1 MHFTYLYSFNLKHKW
16 QGTRRERN
24 QLISTDTSG
33 RKKKWDKRK
42 NTMEWNESVV
52 FAFVF
57 CSLLFLLLFTVDLC
71 CVRSLPFITSGN
83 KWAREWKE
91 MEHNTPPFHS
101 LFPLVYNGSEKEAW
115 NKRKE
120 RDEWFVEWVV
130 SEERKWTERA
140 LYLPL
145 FILLF
150 FLTQHSTLDKRDT
163 LTLRY
168 VPI

>member
-1 MHFTYLYSFNLKHKW
+1 
-16 QGTRRERN
+16 
-24 QLISTDTSG
+24 
-33 RKKKWDKRK
+33 
-42 NTMEWNESVV
+42 MEWNESVV

-115 NKRKE
+115 NKEHERNQLFTFIIFLPFSLSRLILASLILPSIEIKRERNEHLFHRFISVLGITTKLNRIHHSFHVLLIIISKE
-120 RDEWFVEWVV
+120 
-130 SEERKWTERA
+130 KM
-140 LYLPL
+140 
-145 FILLF
+145 
-150 FLTQHSTLDKRDT
+150 
-163 LTLRY
+163 
-168 VPI
+168 